1 MKQVVC
7 LVSALCLIVSS
18 FAQPASICL
27 TTTKT
32 SSLVFPL
39 PIQHVDR
46 GSSAI
51 LAEQVGE
58 RGNILLVKAGQA
70 GFAETNLS
78 VITADGSLYTFAVC
92 YEPYPKELSF
102 ALPLHS
108 SGSPSIYARM
118 LLDNAPLLRHTGK
131 EKWDVRA
138 AVTGIYV
145 REDALYFQMHLENK
159 SSLDYDVD
167 YLRFAI
173 RDMRTSKRTAVQ
185 ENELQPLQIAG
196 NHNRV
201 KANSRT
207 SFVVVLPRFTIP
219 DRKFLAV
226 EFREK
231 NGGRSFQL
239 HVGNKQIVHAAALPD
254 LQ

>member
-18 FAQPASICL
+18 FAQRYATSL
-27 TTTKT
+27 TTVKT
-32 SSLVFPL
+32 SSLDFPL

-58 RGNILLVKAGQA
+58 RGNILMVKAGEA

-78 VITADGSLYTFAVC
+78 VITSDGSLYTFAVC
-92 YEPYPKELSF
+92 YDPDPKELT
-102 ALPLHS
+102 LYPPLLS
-108 SGSPSIYARM
+108 SGSLPLYARM
-118 LLDNAPLLRHTGK
+118 VLDNAPLLRSTWK

-138 AVTGIYV
+138 AVTGVYV
-145 REDALYFQMHLENK
+145 REDALYFQILLENK

-173 RDMRTSKRTAVQ
+173 RDKSSGKRTAMQ
-185 ENELQPLQIAG
+185 ENELLPLHLSG
-196 NHNRV
+196 NHNQV
-201 KANSRT
+201 KANRRI
-207 SFVVVLPRFTIP
+207 SFVAVLPRFTIP
-219 DRKFLAV
+219 DQKYLAV
-226 EFREK
+226 ELGEK
-231 NGGRSFQL
+231 NGGRNFQL
-239 HVGNKQIVHAAALPD
+239 RLSNKHIVHASPLPD